1 VEIGLSFFRTEA
13 DVPRASSEFYITFLT
28 SPRLIDLC
36 PKKESTAMIFQP
48 QEQYMITTSLRFLMS
63 FALALVLGMAQAAD
77 PKEAAE
83 PAVKK
88 SDTGICH
95 DKTSASY
102 GNTKK
107 FTAFKTLDE
116 CVKSGGTLPAK
127 TAAAAE
133 PVVKKS
139 DSGICHDKT
148 SPSYERTK
156 KFTEFKTVD
165 ECVKSGG
172 KLPGAK

>member
-1 VEIGLSFFRTEA
+1 MSKTIFRF
-13 DVPRASSEFYITFLT
+13 V
-28 SPRLIDLC
+28 
-36 PKKESTAMIFQP
+36 
-48 QEQYMITTSLRFLMS
+48 MS
-63 FALALVLGMAQAAD
+63 FALALALGMAQAAD

-88 SDTGICH
+88 SDSGICH
-95 DKTSASY
+95 DKTSPSF

-107 FTAFKTLDE
+107 FTAFKTMDE

-139 DSGICHDKT
+139 DAGICHDKT